1 MTFKMF
7 KPYIIVENTIDY
19 LVQGIIL
26 TLAMFIIPSFRT
38 LHNDMALYKF
48 AYIVIIFTCVL
59 IIIDRV
65 IPDIGKTFRSITG
78 LGLYATSNVANI

>member
-1 MTFKMF
+1 MTFKFF

-26 TLAMFIIPSFRT
+26 TLALFIIPSFRS
-38 LHNDMALYKF
+38 LHSDMSVYKF
-48 AYIVIIFTCVL
+48 MYIASIFVCIL

-65 IPDIGKTFRSITG
+65 VPDIGKSFRSITG
-78 LGLYATSNVANI
+78 LGLYTSSNI